1 MDDQWQTDRSKR
13 AGVSSLPFAFNIVF
27 WKVDDD
33 DDDDGAVMMT
43 QTHLREEQEALLVNS
58 VVMAKATTGLQSSA
72 LLTDLSK
79 QACDLSLYKDATDR
93 YMCFFLLLLLWHCV
107 CLCIHVS
114 LRKSMKPEAYI
125 CRVFGAWNR
134 LWCCLASRRQNR
146 CCSSL
151 CRCPSGRL
159 QKTKCPPRV
168 QTVRSLSIYPFHYE
182 LWFDPLSCCL
192 SCSFIR
198 YKPPQPQQDSKGGHT
213 VQQGSHEANK
223 HDQIKARFF
232 IPGIR
237 REFFTT
243 LLLFLLKYEW
253 LCLSCVQIIYL
264 CVSRPFVAPS
274 GLKYS
279 EGLSVCHV
287 CFVSTVFFVAV
298 WRCCFEL
305 SKLHSDDFCGSWSQ
319 CCRKSTTEYFAQF
332 GTISNLHFVKLL
344 QIICPVCIW
353 NLKAH

>member
-1 MDDQWQTDRSKR
+1 MTDRPIKESG
-13 AGVSSLPFAFNIVF
+13 GVFVAVCCEHCVPEGG
-27 WKVDDD
+27 WWWWWWWWWRCGDDD
-33 DDDDGAVMMT
+33 ANAFAGRTGSSVSK
-43 QTHLREEQEALLVNS
+43 LRPEGKSHNWAASRTLCWLICQNKLVI
-58 VVMAKATTGLQSSA
+58 SA
-72 LLTDLSK
+72 FTK
-79 QACDLSLYKDATDR
+79 IQQIAICVF
-93 YMCFFLLLLLWHCV
+93 FFLLLLLWHCV

-114 LRKSMKPEAYI
+114 LRKNMKPEAYI
-125 CRVFGAWNR
+125 CSLFGAWNR
-134 LWCCLASRRQNR
+134 LWCCLASGRQNR

-159 QKTKCPPRV
+159 KKTKCLPRV
-168 QTVRSLSIYPFHYE
+168 QTVRSLSVYPFHYE
-182 LWFDPLSCCL
+182 LWFDPLSWCL

-198 YKPPQPQQDSKGGHT
+198 YKPPQPQQDSKGSHT

-253 LCLSCVQIIYL
+253 LCLPCAQIIYL

-287 CFVSTVFFVAV
+287 CYMSPVLFC
-298 WRCCFEL
+298 RCL
-305 SKLHSDDFCGSWSQ
+305 
-319 CCRKSTTEYFAQF
+319 T
-332 GTISNLHFVKLL
+332 LL
-344 QIICPVCIW
+344 FW
-353 NLKAH
+353 TR